1 MKKAV
6 LWIVCG
12 MMVLTA
18 CRFRMNGLDTI
29 KPSDNIVKK
38 EYKLDK
44 FTEVSIHVLAQVK
57 IVHDEAKDGLVVL
70 SAPDNYIDLFSFES
84 KDETL
89 DIKFAKDNINI
100 EGNNIKITVYTADLL
115 KINNS
120 GAATVSLDKLDTDTL
135 EVINSGVGS
144 FSLKKILADKVYVKC
159 SGVGD
164 ITIDG
169 ETLDAEL
176 SCSGVGNID
185 AQHLK
190 SRNVNASVTG
200 VGGISCYA
208 SEYINGKVSGVGGL
222 RYAGHPKKK
231 TLNKH
236 LTGGISEI

>member
-6 LWIVCG
+6 LLIVCG

-18 CRFRMNGLDTI
+18 CRFNWNGLETI

-44 FTEVSIHVLAQVK
+44 FTEVAIHVFAQVK
-57 IVHDEAKDGLVVL
+57 IVHDEAKDGLVVF

-89 DIKFAKDNINI
+89 DIKFAKDNVNI
-100 EGNNIKITVYTADLL
+100 EGKNVKITVYTADLL
-115 KINNS
+115 KIDNS

-135 EVINSGVGS
+135 EVVNSGVGS
-144 FSLKKILADKVYVKC
+144 FSLKMILADKVYVRC

-185 AQHLK
+185 AKQLK
-190 SRNVNASVTG
+190 ARNVKASVTG

-208 SEYINGKVSGVGGL
+208 SEYIDGKVTGVGGL
-222 RYAGHPKKK
+222 KYAGHPKKK
-231 TLNKH
+231 NLGKH

>member
-6 LWIVCG
+6 LLMVCG
-12 MMVLTA
+12 IMVLTA
-18 CRFRMNGLDTI
+18 CRFNWNGLETI

-44 FTEVSIHVLAQVK
+44 FTEVAIHVFAQVK
-57 IVHDEAKDGLVVL
+57 IIHDEAKDGLVVF

-100 EGNNIKITVYTADLL
+100 EGKNVKITVYTADLL
-115 KINNS
+115 KIDNS
-120 GAATVSLDKLDTDTL
+120 GAATISLDKLDTDTL
-135 EVINSGVGS
+135 EVVNSGVGS
-144 FSLKKILADKVYVKC
+144 FSLKKILADKVYVRC

-185 AQHLK
+185 AKQLK
-190 SRNVNASVTG
+190 ARNVKASVTG

-208 SEYINGKVSGVGGL
+208 SEYIDGKVTGVGGL
-222 RYAGHPKKK
+222 KYAGHPKKK
-231 TLNKH
+231 NLNKH